1 MRKRQARRI
10 LCTMNE
16 TIYREPE
23 RIQGKGTRELRPAG
37 PNGWAIAAIVI
48 FVGAAL
54 WIAWQILHSNAPPPA
69 PSITGSS
76 SRSLAISTDGK
87 LLAVGGLDGTLRV
100 FSTSDGRML
109 ASDLLPGAVM
119 AVSFGPGDAILALAQ
134 NDSSL
139 HIFSRD
145 LTVHNERE
153 VQPHPH
159 DVAWSETLDGAV
171 VISGGPDEVH
181 PRLELFPAHPMGIA
195 LSTVKLFDLRAWSQP
210 RSVAVSGDGTRVAI
224 ALSTADRNN
233 ILFYDPKAR
242 HIAAV
247 FGVDGVPQGMLF
259 SQSQEQRL
267 WVTSPSAEVLTEIA
281 PHLLKATAYP
291 KAASTSPPVMIAV
304 NEAARRAYTSG
315 SLTFP
320 EVDLDQNKIV
330 RTLELPFRSASIALS
345 PDGKTAYL
353 SSDDQNRIAVVDVQN
368 MKYLRDITWKPPQK

>member
-1 MRKRQARRI
+1 
-10 LCTMNE
+10 MNE

-37 PNGWAIAAIVI
+37 PNGWAIAAVVI
-48 FVGAAL
+48 FVAAAL
-54 WIAWQILHSNAPPPA
+54 WIAWQILHSTAPPPV
-69 PSITGSS
+69 PPITGTS

-100 FSTSDGRML
+100 FSASDGRML

-134 NDSSL
+134 NDSNL

-159 DVAWSETLDGAV
+159 DIAWSETLDGAV
-171 VISGGPDEVH
+171 VISGGADEVH

-195 LSTVKLFDLRAWSQP
+195 LSTVQLFDLRAWSQP

-224 ALSTADRNN
+224 ALSTANRNN
-233 ILFYDPKAR
+233 LLLYDPKAR

-247 FGVDGVPQGMLF
+247 FGVDGAPQGMVF
-259 SQSQEQRL
+259 SRSQEQRL
-267 WVTSPSAEVLTEIA
+267 WVASPSAEVITEIA
-281 PHLLKATAYP
+281 PRLLKATAYP
-291 KAASTSPPVMIAV
+291 KAASTSPPIMIAV

-353 SSDDQNRIAVVDVQN
+353 SSDDQNRIGVVDVQN